1 MTDDSSYSLQCAVG
15 FSGVLDQDEHA
26 LNELFSILIY
36 FLNVIIPV
44 IAKLNFQQPLLQC
57 SVSHDHFI

>member
-36 FLNVIIPV
+36 FLNVIYSCDSKAEFSAAFTPV
-44 IAKLNFQQPLLQC
+44 F
-57 SVSHDHFI
+57 SVT